1 MLKPSKFKARGL
13 LLGLALAGLGLP
25 LAAETGDGQG
35 ITRADVVEQLCRDN
49 SEETLDE
56 LGITAERWQAEKLND
71 QGQFFIE
78 GLWVTNAGHYLVECQ
93 LRFGARE
100 EQMSMQLHKERRD
113 S

>member
-1 MLKPSKFKARGL
+1 MCNFKARKL
-13 LLGLALAGLGLP
+13 LLGMALTCLGWP
-25 LAAETGDGQG
+25 LAAQTDAEQLQG

-56 LGITAERWQAEKLND
+56 LGITAEHWQAEKLND

-93 LRFGARE
+93 LRFGGRE
-100 EQMSMQLHKERRD
+100 EQMTMQLHKERRD